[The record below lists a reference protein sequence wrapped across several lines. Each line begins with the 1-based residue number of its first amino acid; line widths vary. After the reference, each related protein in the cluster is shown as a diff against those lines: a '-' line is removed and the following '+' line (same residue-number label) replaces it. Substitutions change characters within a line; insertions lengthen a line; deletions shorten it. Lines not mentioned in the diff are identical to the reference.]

1 MSIALYNKTVHECN
15 MLITK
20 RYSTSFTLGI
30 RMLGK
35 KYQEAFYGI
44 YGYVRLADEIVDS
57 FEGHDKRILL
67 EEFERDTWLAM
78 DRGISTNP
86 VIHSFYQIVKKYNID
101 IELVQS
107 FLASM
112 RMDLDDQKYDSALY
126 EKYIYGSAEVVGL
139 MCLKVFCDGNKDKFD
154 ELTPSAKS
162 LGAALQKVNF
172 LRDMKDDFYERG
184 RVYFPGLEIKQ
195 FDAASKKL
203 IEEDIQKDFI
213 DALAGIKQL
222 PDGSRIGVYLAYR
235 YYIKLF
241 NRIKK
246 TMPEELMEHRLRI
259 NNASKIYILL
269 RSVARYQLNLL

>member
-35 KYQEAFYGI
+35 KYQEAIYGI

-57 FEGHDKRILL
+57 FHGHDKRILL

-78 DRGISTNP
+78 ERGISSNP

-101 IELVQS
+101 TELVQS
-107 FLASM
+107 FLDSM
-112 RMDLDDQKYDSALY
+112 RMDLDDQKYDPALY
-126 EKYIYGSAEVVGL
+126 KKYIYGSAEVVGL
-139 MCLKVFCDGNKDKFD
+139 MCLKVFCDGNKERFD

-203 IEEDIQKDFI
+203 IEQDIQKDFI
-213 DALAGIKQL
+213 DALAGIKKL

-235 YYIKLF
+235 YYTKLF

-246 TMPEELMEHRLRI
+246 SMPEELMEQRVRI